1 MTQTAD
7 HADNVVLLRPQPRI
21 YARPEHSISRKF
33 VSDSALKVLYRLDKA
48 GFQAYLVGGSVR
60 DLLLGREPKDFDI
73 ATNALPEQVRE
84 LFRNCR
90 LIGRRFRLAH
100 VQFGREIIEVATFR
114 AQHDGD
120 IEGAAM
126 TDQGRI
132 LRDNVYGT
140 LEEDVWRRD
149 FTVNALYYNIADFS
163 IVDYVGGV
171 EDLRA
176 GRLRL
181 IGDPDKRYREDP
193 VRMLR
198 AARFATKL
206 GFMLDSATLES
217 IPRLRHLLEDIA
229 PARLFDEMLKMFQGG
244 VGHQTFEVLRHH
256 GLFHCLF
263 PMTDDQLDSPE
274 GEFAQRLIAAALR
287 STDLRVA
294 ENKPITPAFLLAA
307 LLWHV
312 VEEEAEKLIANGVTA
327 FDAMTLAADA
337 VISKQIARIAMP
349 RRFSNVT
356 REIWALQARLEKPTP
371 KRAQRAL
378 EHPRFRAAYDFLL
391 LRAEAGDPVQEEATF
406 WTEYL
411 AADEDAR
418 PRLLQQMSAQPDG
431 AVRPGGAKR
440 RRRRRRRPAADATE

>member
-1 MTQTAD
+1 MSEPAN
-7 HADNVVLLRPQPRI
+7 HADNVVTLHPQPRI
-21 YARPEHSISRKF
+21 YGRAEHSISRKF
-33 VSDSALKVLYRLDKA
+33 VSENALKVLYRLDKA

-120 IEGAAM
+120 AEGAAM
-126 TDQGRI
+126 TDEGRI

-163 IVDYVGGV
+163 IVDHVGGV

-176 GRLRL
+176 GRMRL

-198 AARFATKL
+198 AVRFATKL
-206 GFMLDSATLES
+206 GFLLDRATLDA

-244 VGHQTFEVLRHH
+244 VGHQTFESLRHH

-263 PMTDDQLDSPE
+263 PLTDKHLDSAD
-274 GEFAQRLIAAALR
+274 GEFAQRLIAGALR

-294 ENKPITPAFLLAA
+294 EDKPITPAFLIAA

-312 VEEEAEKLIANGVTA
+312 VEEEAEKLVANGVTLH
-327 FDAMTLAADA
+327 DALGFAADT

-356 REIWALQARLEKPTP
+356 REIWALQSKLEKPTP
-371 KRAQRAL
+371 KRIARAL
-378 EHPRFRAAYDFLL
+378 EHPRFRAAYDFLV

-411 AADEDAR
+411 AAEGEVRDSLVQNLRSQPDSAR
-418 PRLLQQMSAQPDG
+418 PGSP
-431 AVRPGGAKR
+431 KR
-440 RRRRRRRPAADATE
+440 RRRRRRRPPAAE